1 VSGEAAAEDTSDA
14 EYQGGYAMSSVL
26 RTTVLLAALTAL
38 FLVIGG
44 ALGGNQGLV
53 IAFVFALL
61 MNFASYWFSDKIVLS
76 MYGAQEVSPHE
87 APDLH
92 RLVQRLAQR
101 AGIPMPRV
109 YIIPSDAPNAFATGR
124 NPQHGVVAV
133 TEGIMRLLDEDE
145 LAGVLAHELGHVRNR
160 DTLIMTVAATLAGA
174 ITMLAH
180 MAQWGVI
187 FGFGRRDDEDS
198 GSGGVLGLL
207 FMAILAPIAATL
219 IQLAISRS
227 REYFADSTGA
237 GIAGSPSGLARAL
250 EKLHYASQRLP
261 MAANPATAHLFIVN
275 PLSGESLLALFSTH
289 PPIEER
295 IRRLRSLSPVRG

>member
-1 VSGEAAAEDTSDA
+1 MTN
-14 EYQGGYAMSSVL
+14 VL

-44 ALGGNQGLV
+44 ALGGNQGLF

-61 MNFASYWFSDKIVLS
+61 MNFASYWFSDKIVLK
-76 MYGAQEVSPHE
+76 MYGAREVSPHE
-87 APDLH
+87 APELH
-92 RLVQRLAQR
+92 QLVQRLAQR

-109 YIIPSDAPNAFATGR
+109 YIIPSEAPNAFATGR
-124 NPQHGVVAV
+124 DPQHGAVAV
-133 TEGIMRLLDEDE
+133 TEGILRLLDTDE
-145 LAGVLAHELGHVRNR
+145 LAGVLAHELGHIRNR

-180 MAQWGVI
+180 MAQWGAI

-198 GSGGVLGLL
+198 GGSGVFGLL

-237 GIAGSPSGLARAL
+237 AVAGSPSGLARAL

-261 MAANPATAHLFIVN
+261 MEANPATAHLFIVN
-275 PLSGESLLALFSTH
+275 PLTGGSLANLFSTH

-295 IRRLRSLSPVRG
+295 IRRLRRR

>member
-1 VSGEAAAEDTSDA
+1 MTN
-14 EYQGGYAMSSVL
+14 VL

-44 ALGGNQGLV
+44 AIGGQQGLFV
-53 IAFVFALL
+53 AFVFALL

-76 MYGAQEVSPHE
+76 IYGAREVSLNE
-87 APDLH
+87 APDLY

-101 AGIPMPRV
+101 TGIPMPRV

-124 NPQHGVVAV
+124 NPQHGAVAV
-133 TEGIMRLLDEDE
+133 TEGILRTLDTDE
-145 LAGVLAHELGHVRNR
+145 LAGVLAHELGHIRNR

-180 MAQWGVI
+180 MAQWGAI
-187 FGFGRRDDEDS
+187 FGFGRRDEEDS
-198 GSGGVLGLL
+198 GGGGVLSLL

-237 GIAGSPSGLARAL
+237 AIAGSPSGLARAL

-261 MAANPATAHLFIVN
+261 MDANPATAHLFIVN
-275 PLSGESLLALFSTH
+275 PLTGGSLVNLFSTH

-295 IRRLRSLSPVRG
+295 IRRLRRM

>member
-1 VSGEAAAEDTSDA
+1 
-14 EYQGGYAMSSVL
+14 MSNVL
-26 RTTVLLAALTAL
+26 RTTMLLAALTAL

-44 ALGGNQGLV
+44 AIGGNQGLF
-53 IAFVFALL
+53 IAFIFALL
-61 MNFASYWFSDKIVLS
+61 MNFASYWFSDKIVLT
-76 MYGAQEVSPHE
+76 MYRAREVSIHE
-87 APDLH
+87 APELY

-101 AGIPMPRV
+101 TGIPMPRV

-124 NPQHGVVAV
+124 NPQHGALAV
-133 TEGIMRLLDEDE
+133 TEGILRLLDEDE
-145 LAGVLAHELGHVRNR
+145 LAGVLAHELGHIRNR

-180 MAQWGVI
+180 MAQWGAI
-187 FGFGRRDDEDS
+187 FGFGRRDNEDS
-198 GSGGVLGLL
+198 GGGMLGLL

-237 GIAGSPSGLARAL
+237 AIAGAPSGLARAL

-261 MAANPATAHLFIVN
+261 MEANPATAHLFIVN
-275 PLSGESLLALFSTH
+275 PLTGGSWVNLFSTH

-295 IRRLRSLSPVRG
+295 IRRLRQL

>member
-1 VSGEAAAEDTSDA
+1 
-14 EYQGGYAMSSVL
+14 MSNVL

-44 ALGGNQGLV
+44 AIGGNQGVL

-61 MNFASYWFSDKIVLS
+61 MNFASYWFSDKIILS
-76 MYGAQEVSPHE
+76 MYGAHEVSPQE
-87 APDLH
+87 APELY
-92 RLVQRLAQR
+92 RVVQRLAQR

-109 YIIPSDAPNAFATGR
+109 YVIPSDAPNAFATGR
-124 NPQHGVVAV
+124 NPQHGAVAV
-133 TEGIMRLLDEDE
+133 TEGIMRLLSEDE
-145 LAGVLAHELGHVRNR
+145 LAGVLAHELGHIRNR

-180 MAQWGVI
+180 MAQWGAI
-187 FGFGRRDDEDS
+187 FGVGRRDGEEN
-198 GSGGVLGLL
+198 GGGGVLGLL

-250 EKLHYASQRLP
+250 EKLHYASQRVP
-261 MAANPATAHLFIVN
+261 MEANPATAHLFIVN
-275 PLSGESLLALFSTH
+275 PLTGGSLTNLFSTH

-295 IRRLRSLSPVRG
+295 IRRLRRV

>member
-1 VSGEAAAEDTSDA
+1 MTN
-14 EYQGGYAMSSVL
+14 VL

-44 ALGGNQGLV
+44 AIGGNQGLF

-76 MYGAQEVSPHE
+76 MYGAREVSLNE
-87 APDLH
+87 APELY

-109 YIIPSDAPNAFATGR
+109 YIIASEAPNAFATGR
-124 NPQHGVVAV
+124 NPQHGAVAV
-133 TEGIMRLLDEDE
+133 TEGILRTLDTDE
-145 LAGVLAHELGHVRNR
+145 LAGVLAHELGHIRNR

-180 MAQWGVI
+180 MAQWGAI
-187 FGFGRRDDEDS
+187 FGFGRRDEEDS
-198 GSGGVLGLL
+198 GGGGMLSLL

-237 GIAGSPSGLARAL
+237 AIAGSPSGLARAL

-261 MAANPATAHLFIVN
+261 MEANPATAHLFIVN
-275 PLSGESLLALFSTH
+275 PLTGGSLANLFSTH

-295 IRRLRSLSPVRG
+295 IRRLRRI

>member
-1 VSGEAAAEDTSDA
+1 MTN
-14 EYQGGYAMSSVL
+14 VL

-44 ALGGNQGLV
+44 AIGGNQGLF

-76 MYGAQEVSPHE
+76 MYGAREVSLNE
-87 APDLH
+87 APDLY

-124 NPQHGVVAV
+124 NPQHGAVAV
-133 TEGIMRLLDEDE
+133 TEGILRMLDPDE
-145 LAGVLAHELGHVRNR
+145 LAGVLAHELGHIRNR

-180 MAQWGVI
+180 MAQWGAI

-198 GSGGVLGLL
+198 GGGGVLGLL

-237 GIAGSPSGLARAL
+237 AVAGSPSGLARAL

-261 MAANPATAHLFIVN
+261 MDANPATAHLFIVN
-275 PLSGESLLALFSTH
+275 PLTGGSLLNLFSTH

-295 IRRLRSLSPVRG
+295 IRRLRRI

>member
-1 VSGEAAAEDTSDA
+1 
-14 EYQGGYAMSSVL
+14 MSSVL

-38 FLVIGG
+38 FIVIGG
-44 ALGGNQGLV
+44 AIGGNQGMFV
-53 IAFVFALL
+53 AFIFALL
-61 MNFASYWFSDKIVLS
+61 MNFGSYWFSDKIVLT
-76 MYGAQEVSPHE
+76 MYRAQEVSPRE
-87 APDLH
+87 APELH

-124 NPQHGVVAV
+124 NPQHGAVAV

-145 LAGVLAHELGHVRNR
+145 LAGVLAHELGHIRNR

-180 MAQWGVI
+180 MAQWGAI
-187 FGFGRRDDEDS
+187 FGGLGRRDDE
-198 GSGGVLGLL
+198 GNGGVFGLL

-237 GIAGSPSGLARAL
+237 AIAGSPRGLARAL
-250 EKLHYASQRLP
+250 EKLHYASQRVP
-261 MAANPATAHLFIVN
+261 MEANPATAHLFIVN
-275 PLSGESLLALFSTH
+275 PLTGGSLLNLFSTH

-295 IRRLRSLSPVRG
+295 IRRLRRM

>member
-1 VSGEAAAEDTSDA
+1 MTN
-14 EYQGGYAMSSVL
+14 VL

-38 FLVIGG
+38 LLVIGG
-44 ALGGNQGLV
+44 AIGGNQGLF

-61 MNFASYWFSDKIVLS
+61 MNFTSYWFSDKIVLS
-76 MYGAQEVSPHE
+76 MYGAREVGLNE
-87 APDLH
+87 APDLY

-124 NPQHGVVAV
+124 NPQHGALAV
-133 TEGIMRLLDEDE
+133 TEGILRMLDTDE
-145 LAGVLAHELGHVRNR
+145 LAGVLAHELGHIRNR

-180 MAQWGVI
+180 MAQWGAI

-198 GSGGVLGLL
+198 GGGGMLGLL
-207 FMAILAPIAATL
+207 AMAILAPIAATL

-237 GIAGSPSGLARAL
+237 GIAGAPSGLARAL

-261 MAANPATAHLFIVN
+261 MDANPATAHLFIVN
-275 PLSGESLLALFSTH
+275 PLSGGSLVNLFSTH

-295 IRRLRSLSPVRG
+295 IRRLRRM

>member
-1 VSGEAAAEDTSDA
+1 MTN
-14 EYQGGYAMSSVL
+14 VL

-44 ALGGNQGLV
+44 AIGGNQGLF

-76 MYGAQEVSPHE
+76 MYGAREVSLNE
-87 APDLH
+87 APDLY

-124 NPQHGVVAV
+124 NPQHGAVAV
-133 TEGIMRLLDEDE
+133 TEGILRTLDTDE
-145 LAGVLAHELGHVRNR
+145 LAGVLAHELGHIRNR

-180 MAQWGVI
+180 MAQWGAI
-187 FGFGRRDDEDS
+187 FGFGRRDEEDS
-198 GSGGVLGLL
+198 GGGGMLSLL

-227 REYFADSTGA
+227 REFFADSTGA
-237 GIAGSPSGLARAL
+237 AVAGSPSGLARAL

-261 MAANPATAHLFIVN
+261 LDANPATAHLFIVN
-275 PLSGESLLALFSTH
+275 PLTGGSLVNLFSTH

-295 IRRLRSLSPVRG
+295 IRRLRRI

>member
-1 VSGEAAAEDTSDA
+1 MTN
-14 EYQGGYAMSSVL
+14 VL

-44 ALGGNQGLV
+44 AIGGNQGLF

-61 MNFASYWFSDKIVLS
+61 MNFVSYWFSDKIVLS
-76 MYGAQEVSPHE
+76 MYGAREVSVQE
-87 APDLH
+87 APDLY

-101 AGIPMPRV
+101 SGIPMPRV

-124 NPQHGVVAV
+124 NPEHGAVAV
-133 TEGIMRLLDEDE
+133 TEGILRILNTDE
-145 LAGVLAHELGHVRNR
+145 LAGVLAHELGHIRNR

-180 MAQWGVI
+180 MAQWGAI
-187 FGFGRRDDEDS
+187 FGFGRRDEEDS
-198 GSGGVLGLL
+198 GGGGMLSLL

-237 GIAGSPSGLARAL
+237 AIAGSPSGLARAL

-261 MAANPATAHLFIVN
+261 MDANPATAHLFIVN
-275 PLSGESLLALFSTH
+275 PLTGGSLVNLFSTH

-295 IRRLRSLSPVRG
+295 IRRLRHI

>member
-1 VSGEAAAEDTSDA
+1 MTN
-14 EYQGGYAMSSVL
+14 VL

-44 ALGGNQGLV
+44 AIGGNQGLF

-76 MYGAQEVSPHE
+76 MYGAREVSLNE
-87 APDLH
+87 APDLY

-124 NPQHGVVAV
+124 NPQHGAVAV
-133 TEGIMRLLDEDE
+133 TEGILRMLDTDE
-145 LAGVLAHELGHVRNR
+145 LAGVLAHELGHIRNR

-180 MAQWGVI
+180 MAQWGAI
-187 FGFGRRDDEDS
+187 FGFGRRDEEDS
-198 GSGGVLGLL
+198 GGGGILGLL

-237 GIAGSPSGLARAL
+237 AVTGSPSGLARAL

-261 MAANPATAHLFIVN
+261 MDANPATAHLFIVN
-275 PLSGESLLALFSTH
+275 PLTGGSLVNLFSTH

-295 IRRLRSLSPVRG
+295 IRRLRRI

>member
-1 VSGEAAAEDTSDA
+1 MTN
-14 EYQGGYAMSSVL
+14 VL

-44 ALGGNQGLV
+44 AIGGNQGLFV
-53 IAFVFALL
+53 AFVFALL

-76 MYGAQEVSPHE
+76 MYGAREVSLNE
-87 APDLH
+87 APDLY

-124 NPQHGVVAV
+124 NPQHGAVAV
-133 TEGIMRLLDEDE
+133 TEGILRMLATDE
-145 LAGVLAHELGHVRNR
+145 LAGVLAHELGHIRNR

-180 MAQWGVI
+180 MAQWGAI
-187 FGFGRRDDEDS
+187 FGFGRRDEEDS
-198 GSGGVLGLL
+198 GGGGILGLL

-237 GIAGSPSGLARAL
+237 AVAGSPSGLARAL

-261 MAANPATAHLFIVN
+261 LDANPATAHLFIVN
-275 PLSGESLLALFSTH
+275 PLTGGSLVNLFSTH

-295 IRRLRSLSPVRG
+295 IRRLRRI

>member
-1 VSGEAAAEDTSDA
+1 
-14 EYQGGYAMSSVL
+14 MSNVL

-44 ALGGNQGLV
+44 ALGGNQGLF

-61 MNFASYWFSDKIVLS
+61 MNFASYWFSDKIVLK
-76 MYGAQEVSPHE
+76 MYGAREVSPHE
-87 APDLH
+87 APELH
-92 RLVQRLAQR
+92 QLVQRLAQR

-124 NPQHGVVAV
+124 DPQHGAVAV
-133 TEGIMRLLDEDE
+133 TEGILRMLDTDE
-145 LAGVLAHELGHVRNR
+145 LAGVLAHELGHIRNR

-180 MAQWGVI
+180 MAQWGAI

-198 GSGGVLGLL
+198 GGSGMFGLL

-237 GIAGSPSGLARAL
+237 AVAGSPSGLARAL

-261 MAANPATAHLFIVN
+261 MEANPATAHLFIVN
-275 PLSGESLLALFSTH
+275 PLTGGSLANLFSTH

-295 IRRLRSLSPVRG
+295 IRRLRRR

>member
-1 VSGEAAAEDTSDA
+1 MTN
-14 EYQGGYAMSSVL
+14 VL

-44 ALGGNQGLV
+44 AIGGNQGLF

-76 MYGAQEVSPHE
+76 MYGAREVSLNE
-87 APDLH
+87 APDLY

-124 NPQHGVVAV
+124 NPQHGAVAV
-133 TEGIMRLLDEDE
+133 TEGILRTLDSDE
-145 LAGVLAHELGHVRNR
+145 LAGVLAHELGHIRNR

-180 MAQWGVI
+180 MAQWGAI
-187 FGFGRRDDEDS
+187 FGFGRRDEEDS
-198 GSGGVLGLL
+198 GGGGMLSLL

-227 REYFADSTGA
+227 REFFADSTGA
-237 GIAGSPSGLARAL
+237 AIAGSPSGLARAL

-261 MAANPATAHLFIVN
+261 MDANPATAHLFIVN
-275 PLSGESLLALFSTH
+275 PLTGGSLVNLFSTH

-295 IRRLRSLSPVRG
+295 IRRLRRI

>member
-1 VSGEAAAEDTSDA
+1 MTN
-14 EYQGGYAMSSVL
+14 VL

-44 ALGGNQGLV
+44 AIGGNQGLF
-53 IAFVFALL
+53 IALVFALV
-61 MNFASYWFSDKIVLS
+61 MNCASYWFSDKIVLS
-76 MYGAQEVSPHE
+76 MYGAREVNLHE
-87 APDLH
+87 APDLY
-92 RLVQRLAQR
+92 RLVQRLAQH

-124 NPQHGVVAV
+124 NPEHGAVAV
-133 TEGIMRLLDEDE
+133 TEGILRMLDTDE
-145 LAGVLAHELGHVRNR
+145 LAGVLAHELGHIRNR

-180 MAQWGVI
+180 MAQWGAM

-198 GSGGVLGLL
+198 GGGGMLSLL

-237 GIAGSPSGLARAL
+237 AIAGSPSGLARAL

-261 MAANPATAHLFIVN
+261 MEANPATAHLFIVN
-275 PLSGESLLALFSTH
+275 PLTGGSLVNLFSTH

-295 IRRLRSLSPVRG
+295 IRRLRRI

>member
-1 VSGEAAAEDTSDA
+1 MTN
-14 EYQGGYAMSSVL
+14 VL

-44 ALGGNQGLV
+44 AIGGNQGLFV
-53 IAFVFALL
+53 AFVFALL

-76 MYGAQEVSPHE
+76 IYGAREVSLNE
-87 APDLH
+87 APDLY

-109 YIIPSDAPNAFATGR
+109 DIIPSDAPNAFATGR
-124 NPQHGVVAV
+124 NPQHGAVAV
-133 TEGIMRLLDEDE
+133 TEGILRTLDTDE
-145 LAGVLAHELGHVRNR
+145 LAGVLAHELGHIRNR

-180 MAQWGVI
+180 MAQWGAI
-187 FGFGRRDDEDS
+187 FGFGRRDEGDS
-198 GSGGVLGLL
+198 GGGGMLSLL

-237 GIAGSPSGLARAL
+237 AVAGSPSGLARAL

-261 MAANPATAHLFIVN
+261 MNANPATAHLFIVN
-275 PLSGESLLALFSTH
+275 PLTGGSLVNLFSTH

-295 IRRLRSLSPVRG
+295 IRRLRRM

>member
-1 VSGEAAAEDTSDA
+1 MTN
-14 EYQGGYAMSSVL
+14 VL

-44 ALGGNQGLV
+44 AIGGNQGLF

-76 MYGAQEVSPHE
+76 MYGAREVSLNE
-87 APDLH
+87 APDLY

-124 NPQHGVVAV
+124 NPQHGAVAV
-133 TEGIMRLLDEDE
+133 TEGILRMLDTDE
-145 LAGVLAHELGHVRNR
+145 LAGVLAHELGHIRNR

-180 MAQWGVI
+180 MAQWGAI
-187 FGFGRRDDEDS
+187 FGFGRRDEEDS
-198 GSGGVLGLL
+198 GGGGMLSLL

-237 GIAGSPSGLARAL
+237 AVAGSPSGLARAL

-261 MAANPATAHLFIVN
+261 MDAYPATAHLFIVN
-275 PLSGESLLALFSTH
+275 PLTGGSLLNLFSTH

-295 IRRLRSLSPVRG
+295 IRRLRRI

>member
-1 VSGEAAAEDTSDA
+1 MTN
-14 EYQGGYAMSSVL
+14 VL

-44 ALGGNQGLV
+44 AIGGNQGLF

-76 MYGAQEVSPHE
+76 MYGAREVSLNE
-87 APDLH
+87 APDLY

-124 NPQHGVVAV
+124 NPQHGAVAV
-133 TEGIMRLLDEDE
+133 TEGILRMLDTDE
-145 LAGVLAHELGHVRNR
+145 LAGVLAHELGHIRNR

-180 MAQWGVI
+180 MAQWGAI

-198 GSGGVLGLL
+198 GGGGMLGLL

-237 GIAGSPSGLARAL
+237 AVAGSPSGLARAL

-261 MAANPATAHLFIVN
+261 MDANPATAHLFIVN
-275 PLSGESLLALFSTH
+275 PLTGGSLLNLFSTH

-295 IRRLRSLSPVRG
+295 IRRLRRI

>member
-1 VSGEAAAEDTSDA
+1 MTN
-14 EYQGGYAMSSVL
+14 VL

-44 ALGGNQGLV
+44 AIGGNQGLF
-53 IAFVFALL
+53 IAFIFALL

-76 MYGAQEVSPHE
+76 MYGAREVSLNE
-87 APDLH
+87 APDLY

-124 NPQHGVVAV
+124 NPQHGAVAV
-133 TEGIMRLLDEDE
+133 TEGILRMLDTDE
-145 LAGVLAHELGHVRNR
+145 LAGVLAHELGHIRNR

-180 MAQWGVI
+180 MAQWGAI
-187 FGFGRRDDEDS
+187 FGFGRRDEEDS
-198 GSGGVLGLL
+198 GGGGILGLL

-237 GIAGSPSGLARAL
+237 AVAGSPSGLARAL

-261 MAANPATAHLFIVN
+261 MDANPATAHLFIVN
-275 PLSGESLLALFSTH
+275 PLTGGSLVNLFSTH

-295 IRRLRSLSPVRG
+295 IRRLRHI